1 MDAFALMIHQ
11 MRIGVLAQD
20 VTFSRHVHQTAYGNR
35 TLYMCVRGLA
45 TVSSNTRPFVTNF
58 RPACQERSN
67 VSVLSWQVCYGCSVE
82 EGCLEFSELIVSPH
96 YETIGGDVLSSI
108 LTQYKDTTCS
118 SAHNT
123 IRYGDTTS
131 LNALPLCEKLGLVR
145 SSNPS
150 LSRVELRLQTVK
162 EPLED

>member
-1 MDAFALMIHQ
+1 MIHQ
-11 MRIGVLAQD
+11 VRIGVLAQD
-20 VTFSRHVHQTAYGNR
+20 VTFLVICIRPHTETGHYI
-35 TLYMCVRGLA
+35 CVYVVWPQYLLILGRSSPISGL
-45 TVSSNTRPFVTNF
+45 
-58 RPACQERSN
+58 PAKSGQN

-118 SAHNT
+118 SAHDT